1 MQQDHPFGSWNI
13 IEKSLIF
20 IPITILM
27 IQKLWVEVL
36 QIKFPLL
43 KDLKFPLRN
52 GFSIKKKNHTNIIF
66 KSWTKGWYS
75 HRKKKYGIFT
85 NQRQYTFVIRVF
97 YLCFYMK
104 NKVRLSSLLC
114 LILNMLKME
123 ERKTA
128 GERGSLIL
136 SGVGFLPENT
146 IWGQATGNISF
157 PFFSI

>member
-1 MQQDHPFGSWNI
+1 MQQDHPFGSWNR
-13 IEKSLIF
+13 IEKGLIF

-43 KDLKFPLRN
+43 KDLNFPLRN
-52 GFSIKKKNHTNIIF
+52 GFSIKKKTTRTSFLKVGLRDDILTE
-66 KSWTKGWYS
+66 KQ
-75 HRKKKYGIFT
+75 KYGIFT